1 MLSENEAY
9 LSSVKTRLLQYEKA
23 GVKLYLDGNPS
34 DTDHI
39 LQKCVREDAVY
50 MADYIADEA
59 GKVKEIRY
67 DLISESIMD
76 PVSDTIPLDP
86 LEY

>member
-34 DTDHI
+34 DADHI
-39 LQKCVREDAVY
+39 LKKCVREDVTY

-67 DLISESIMD
+67 DQISG
-76 PVSDTIPLDP
+76 TIPL
-86 LEY
+86 EY

>member
-1 MLSENEAY
+1 MLSEKEVY
-9 LSSVKTRLLQYEKA
+9 LSSVKKRLLQYEKA

-39 LQKCVREDAVY
+39 MQRCVREDAAY

-67 DLISESIMD
+67 DQISN
-76 PVSDTIPLDP
+76 TIPLDP
-86 LEY
+86 IEY